1 MRFWLQAALLGLA
14 VGAAPSAGAAPK
26 GNPPSSPEASDAETL
41 RRVGYHAP
49 DGSRRVG
56 RVYPSPDGE
65 QVAFFEQQSDDVQLV
80 VAVKGGV
87 SARWP
92 VTQETAKLQVYWVGP
107 TEVVLGTDVLAPK
120 ARVRWYVARA
130 G

>member
-1 MRFWLQAALLGLA
+1 VRR
-14 VGAAPSAGAAPK
+14 PK
-26 GNPPSSPEASDAETL
+26 GIRLPPPRQATRKRCGASAI
-41 RRVGYHAP
+41 HAP